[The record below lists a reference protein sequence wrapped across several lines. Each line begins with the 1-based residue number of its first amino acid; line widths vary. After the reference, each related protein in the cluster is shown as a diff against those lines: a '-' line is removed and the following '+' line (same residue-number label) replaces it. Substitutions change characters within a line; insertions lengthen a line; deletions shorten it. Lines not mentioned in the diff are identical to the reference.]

1 MADAAAP
8 TRSASFTLQGKL
20 RPSTGS
26 WVKEDDMQSKTLRR
40 ALPAVPVLAI
50 LFAGYN
56 WWSEDQSARAEPPP
70 GQPPIIQAVGGLPDF
85 SAIARAYG
93 PSVVNITTSSDQ
105 ADADLKTFDGGP
117 GGPGLD
123 FFRHFGIPTPQPDG
137 PRVTEGSGFIV
148 SADGIILTNA
158 HVVAHSSEV
167 TVKLNDRREF
177 KAKVLGFDRPSDVAV
192 LKIEASGL
200 PVVRLGDPGRL
211 SVGEWVL
218 AIGSPFGFENSVTA
232 GIVSAKA
239 RALPDQDYVPFIQ
252 TDAAVNPGNSGG
264 PLFNLRG
271 EVIGINSQI
280 YSRSGGYQGLSFAI
294 PIDIAMKVQKQL
306 MDHGKVV
313 RGRIG
318 ASIQDMD
325 QDLAESFGLKSA
337 DGALIASVERDSPA
351 ERAGL
356 QPGDVVLS
364 VDGRPVAASK
374 DLPPLIAA
382 LKPGTEATLDIW
394 RNRAGR
400 QIQVKVGK
408 LAETTP
414 VADAQDADT
423 GRLGL
428 ALRELSA
435 DDRRHL
441 NAEQGLLVIEAT
453 GPAARAG
460 VRPGDVI
467 LSANGAPLH
476 NVEELRRMARKGTH
490 HIALLIQ
497 RDDMRIFIPVGV
509 G

>member
-1 MADAAAP
+1 
-8 TRSASFTLQGKL
+8 
-20 RPSTGS
+20 
-26 WVKEDDMQSKTLRR
+26 
-40 ALPAVPVLAI
+40 
-50 LFAGYN
+50 
-56 WWSEDQSARAEPPP
+56 
-70 GQPPIIQAVGGLPDF
+70 
-85 SAIARAYG
+85 
-93 PSVVNITTSSDQ
+93 
-105 ADADLKTFDGGP
+105 
-117 GGPGLD
+117 
-123 FFRHFGIPTPQPDG
+123 
-137 PRVTEGSGFIV
+137 
-148 SADGIILTNA
+148 
-158 HVVAHSSEV
+158 
-167 TVKLNDRREF
+167 
-177 KAKVLGFDRPSDVAV
+177 VAV

-200 PVVRLGDPGRL
+200 PAVRLGDPGRL

-271 EVIGINSQI
+271 EVVGINSQI

-306 MDHGKVV
+306 LDHGKVV

-337 DGALIASVERDSPA
+337 DGALVAAVERDSPA

-364 VDGRPVAASK
+364 VDGQRVAASK

-408 LAETTP
+408 LTETTP

-428 ALRELSA
+428 ALRELSP

-441 NAEQGLLVIEAT
+441 NAELGLLVIEAT

-476 NVEELRRMARKGTH
+476 TVEELRLMARKGPH

-497 RDDMRIFIPVGV
+497 RNDMRIFIPVGV